1 MALVGLIHGLGK
13 LLAHPLWGSQP
24 QWAVAGESY
33 PLGCRFAP
41 QISHSEFF
49 SANPD
54 RCVQL
59 GMCSVCEAQMHV
71 CNDAACEV

>member
-1 MALVGLIHGLGK
+1 MALVGLLHGLGK
-13 LLAHPLWGSQP
+13 LLAHPLWGGQP

-33 PLGCRFAP
+33 PVGCKFAP

-54 RCVQL
+54 R
-59 GMCSVCEAQMHV
+59 
-71 CNDAACEV
+71 